1 MTSFRALCALLLLL
15 FSACA
20 TATGYYDNKP
30 AGPAITLDRQA
41 IMADHPCG
49 KLAFSAS
56 DDVNNAPGWVKGA
69 APAGIDP
76 AMSCGAK
83 YNPPFYCSGA
93 GCQTLVYKSLPG
105 EKDRGKPW
113 GLVADLL
120 QGDVLAC
127 ADSCNK
133 FGWSMDH
140 EHGLDCQFMPYS
152 ATARAPIRIAIT
164 ATVPADPKTS
174 PAMCLYVKSNP
185 AHPGPIAL
193 GQVGTAQAP
202 SP

>member
-1 MTSFRALCALLLLL
+1 V
-15 FSACA
+15 
-20 TATGYYDNKP
+20 YVD
-30 AGPAITLDRQA
+30 
-41 IMADHPCG
+41 
-49 KLAFSAS
+49 
-56 DDVNNAPGWVKGA
+56 KGT
-69 APAGIDP
+69 IIE

-105 EKDRGKPW
+105 DKDRGKPW

-127 ADSCNK
+127 SDACNK

-174 PAMCLYVKSNP
+174 PAVCLHIKPDP

>member
-1 MTSFRALCALLLLL
+1 MTSIRALCALSLLML
-15 FSACA
+15 SACG
-20 TATGYYDNKP
+20 TAAGYYDNKP
-30 AGPAITLDRQA
+30 AGPAIALDRQA
-41 IMADHPCG
+41 IMADRPCG
-49 KLAFSAS
+49 KLAFSAT

-83 YNPPFYCSGA
+83 YNPPFYCAGA
-93 GCQTLVYKSLPG
+93 GCQPLVYKSLPG

-120 QGDVLAC
+120 VGNVLAC
-127 ADSCNK
+127 ADACNK

-140 EHGLDCQFMPYS
+140 EHGLDCQFMPYN

-164 ATVPADPKTS
+164 ATVPVDPKPS
-174 PAMCLYVKSNP
+174 SAVCLYVKPDP
-185 AHPGPIAL
+185 AHPGQIAL

-202 SP
+202 TP